1 VLIPLWLLLLDV
13 LRAVR
18 AGRHR
23 PNGSATAPEPGRP
36 GGCEELTSP
45 VETVRTATGPPPRTG
60 RLDGTPAAANLG
72 PGQVSGGH
80 ALSFRRIASLAAC
93 LFLLCFGAAQS
104 AEKVKIAALTLV
116 SSAPLFIAEE
126 RGYYAAEGLEA
137 ELVFFRAAQPVAVA
151 VASGDADFGVTAFT
165 AGFFNLAGQG
175 ALKVIGAQSREEP
188 GFDFSAYLASNAAF
202 AAGLTA
208 PEKLPGKSLAVTQHG
223 SSFHIMAGLLARRL
237 GVATSA
243 IRLVPLETLP
253 NMQAALKTGQVD
265 AAILPGHIASQLDRA
280 GEAKLIGWVHEHTPY
295 ALGGLFTSTRNV
307 ERRRPVVEAF
317 VRAYQKGAGDYHAVM
332 NKRDAQGRRIF
343 EADAEPVIAII
354 AKYTQATPEAIKAGA
369 PYIDPMG
376 RLDVGNVY
384 EQVALLK
391 EEKLVD
397 PSVDPARFV
406 DTSFIAGHFNLPR

>member
-1 VLIPLWLLLLDV
+1 MLACQLLVFL
-13 LRAVR
+13 AAAGPPPGR
-18 AGRHR
+18 AGRIDR
-23 PNGSATAPEPGRP
+23 LEP
-36 GGCEELTSP
+36 
-45 VETVRTATGPPPRTG
+45 A
-60 RLDGTPAAANLG
+60 PAAARVAG
-72 PGQVSGGH
+72 DATSGGNAVSH
-80 ALSFRRIASLAAC
+80 RRWSPALALAAW
-93 LFLLCFGAAQS
+93 LLALGTAQA

-116 SSAPLFIAEE
+116 SSAPLFIAQE
-126 RGYYAAEGLEA
+126 RGYYAAEGLDA

-208 PEKLPGKSLAVTQHG
+208 PEKLPGRSLAVTQHG

-237 GVATSA
+237 GVATGT

-253 NMQAALKTGQVD
+253 NMQAALKSGQVD
-265 AAILPGHIASQLDRA
+265 AAILPGHIATKLDAA
-280 GEAKLIGWVHEHTPY
+280 GEAKLIGWVHERTPY
-295 ALGGLFTSTRNV
+295 ALGGLFTSTANV
-307 ERRRPVVEAF
+307 ERRRGVVEAF
-317 VRAYQKGAGDYHAVM
+317 VRAYQKGASEYHAVM
-332 NKRDAQGRRIF
+332 NRRDAQGRRIF

-354 AKYTQATPEAIKAGA
+354 ARYTQAKPEAIRAGA
-369 PYIDPMG
+369 PYIDPLG
-376 RLDVGNVY
+376 RLDVGNVF

-397 PSVDPARFV
+397 PSVDPARFI
-406 DTSFIAGHFNLPR
+406 DTSFIQGHLNLPR